1 MSGLARPQSITAGRG
16 VQWTLRCVKHGQVQP
31 ALANSER
38 FVGSSEWRRFS
49 FEVAVPNDCH
59 GQLLQLEPL
68 GLADGTVYLAG
79 TAWFDDLVLRR
90 LR

>member
-1 MSGLARPQSITAGRG
+1 MHNR
-16 VQWTLRCVKHGQVQP
+16 
-31 ALANSER
+31 
-38 FVGSSEWRRFS
+38 GSSEWRRFS